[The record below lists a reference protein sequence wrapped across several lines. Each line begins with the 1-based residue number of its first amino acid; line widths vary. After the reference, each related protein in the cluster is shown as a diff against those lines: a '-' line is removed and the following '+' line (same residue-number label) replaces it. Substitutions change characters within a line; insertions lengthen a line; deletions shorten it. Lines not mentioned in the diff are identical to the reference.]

1 MASDKGPWL
10 RDLEPKPAGA
20 MDGVTTRRHRAGCE
34 DSQAG
39 EPLAFTSLTTAKTA
53 MDGHVGVKLEN
64 HHVLRLDCSTGKAGA
79 VRVDEVQRR

>member
-1 MASDKGPWL
+1 MLMQMLRRSCWPCVAADKGPWL

-20 MDGVTTRRHRAGCE
+20 MDGPA
-34 DSQAG
+34 
-39 EPLAFTSLTTAKTA
+39 
-53 MDGHVGVKLEN
+53 GVKLEN